1 LTTRFISAV
10 VLSALLQAVA
20 VPAVAQD
27 PSGAYLAARQA
38 RTTGDFSAAAKYYAQ
53 ALTLDSSNPAL
64 LENATVAYLALGQID
79 RAIAVARKMEDDD
92 LRSQV
97 AQITLIAE
105 ETRNEDWDALI
116 ARVED
121 MRGAGDL
128 ADGLLTAWAHLGAG
142 DVTEA
147 LAAFDAVAE
156 ERGLRS
162 FAFYHKALALA
173 SVGDFEAADQVFSG
187 DGDGPVQQTR
197 RGVMAWAQI
206 LSQLGQH
213 QRAVEVI
220 DATFGN
226 DPDPQVADLRARV
239 AAEDA
244 VPFDLIRSPRDG
256 VAEVFFSLARALRQ
270 DATDEFVLLYARV
283 AEAIRPGHVDA
294 IITVA
299 ELLESMEQYDL
310 SIAAYKKVPR
320 DHPSYHVAE
329 LGRAEVLRRDDRP
342 DAAIEVL
349 DQLVQTYPELA
360 DVHVAAGDLYR
371 TQEQYADAVTSY
383 DRAIELLTERDNP
396 QWFVHYARAISHER
410 QDNWEEAEADFRRA
424 LELNPG
430 HPQVLNYLGYSM
442 VEKGI
447 HFDEA
452 LDMIERA
459 VAEQP
464 ESGYIVDSLG
474 WALYRL
480 GRYDEAIVHME
491 RAAELMPT
499 DPVINDHLGDVLWAV
514 DRKAEARFQWKRALS
529 LHESDP
535 SPDLE
540 PDRVRRKL
548 AVGLD
553 TVLEEEGAEPLKA
566 ADAAPADQ

>member
-1 LTTRFISAV
+1 MSALALV
-10 VLSALLQAVA
+10 ALLQAVPL
-20 VPAVAQD
+20 PAIAQD

-38 RTTGDFSAAAKYYAQ
+38 RTMGDFSAAAQYYSQ
-53 ALTLDSSNPAL
+53 ALTLDPSNPSL

-79 RAIAVARKMEDDD
+79 RATSVARRMAEDD

-97 AQITLIAE
+97 AQVALIAD
-105 ETRNEDWDALI
+105 ETRNEDWEALI

-128 ADGLLTAWAHLGAG
+128 ADGLIEAWARLGAG
-142 DVTEA
+142 DVNAA
-147 LAAFDAVAE
+147 LETFDTVAE
-156 ERGLRS
+156 QQGLRS
-162 FAFYHKALALA
+162 FALHHKALALA
-173 SVGDFEAADQVFSG
+173 SVGDFEGADQVLSG
-187 DGDGPVQQTR
+187 DENGPVQPTR

-206 LSQLGQH
+206 LSQLGAH
-213 QRAVEVI
+213 QRALEII
-220 DATFGN
+220 DDTFGT
-226 DPDPQVADLRARV
+226 DPDPQIADLRARI
-239 AAEDA
+239 ASEEP
-244 VPFDLIRSPRDG
+244 VPFDLVRSPQEG
-256 VAEVFFSLARALRQ
+256 VAEVFFSLALALRQ
-270 DATDEFVLLYARV
+270 DANDEFVLIYARV
-283 AEAIRPGHVDA
+283 AEAIRPEHVDA
-294 IITVA
+294 IVTAA
-299 ELLESMEQYDL
+299 ELLENLGQYDL
-310 SIAAYKKVPR
+310 AIEVYKKVPR
-320 DHPSYHVAE
+320 EHPSFHVAE
-329 LGRAEVLRRDDRP
+329 LGRAEALRRDDRP

-349 DQLVQTYPELA
+349 DQLMQTYPDLA

-371 TQEQYADAVTSY
+371 TRENYADAVTAY
-383 DRAIELLTERDNP
+383 DRAVELLDARDNP

-410 QDNWEEAEADFRRA
+410 QDNWDAAETDFRRA

-442 VEKGI
+442 VEKRVNL
-447 HFDEA
+447 DEA
-452 LDMIERA
+452 LEMIERA
-459 VAEQP
+459 VAAQP

-480 GRYDEAIVHME
+480 GRYDEAIGHME

-514 DRKAEARFQWKRALS
+514 DRKVEARFQWKRALS

-540 PDRVRRKL
+540 PERVRRKL

-553 TVLEEEGAEPLKA
+553 EVLDEEGSDPLKA
-566 ADAAPADQ
+566 VDAPSADQ